1 MSLLGAS
8 LFSPELR
15 TNHPIV
21 ITPLINAGDLRKGQV
36 SEVPTTDEVEGM
48 NPSSP
53 RGDFTR
59 TLVSSGEPPEAY
71 DICWPKIKNAVSY
84 SLWGSMSPAGHGILL
99 QDDIKATET
108 IFHPPYF
115 SEQVVYFFW
124 VAWKDTD
131 GGVHYITDQPASL
144 MYSREAKAFPG
155 DTITPDCRLPGIT
168 DLDCML
174 KDAVEF
180 IRAGNRLQL
189 ELNGEPAY
197 LYLRRHAEDRPWGMA
212 CSCTDQRNADDSDPD
227 YQGRGRCKFC
237 FGTGIFGGFLPRI
250 PIAIRYGSA
259 PEQIWKW
266 TKRGQEL
273 SHGFN
278 TYMLWCPVVRVGD
291 LIIRATDGSRYT
303 VVKTR
308 PDISVRGVRLHQEF
322 DLQQVEN
329 TDILM
334 EVTDAA
340 IEASLRQAKLPKY
353 FREGFKIFG

>member
-8 LFSPELR
+8 LFSPELK

-21 ITPLINAGDLRKGQV
+21 ITPIINAGNLRKMEI
-36 SEVPTTDEVEGM
+36 SEVAATDEVEGM

-59 TLVSSGEPPEAY
+59 TGVSSGESPEAY
-71 DICWPKIKNAVSY
+71 DICWNKQVGAVKY
-84 SLWGSMSPAGHGILL
+84 RLWGSMSPTGHGIIL
-99 QDDIKATET
+99 QDGITETET

-115 SEQVVYFFW
+115 SEVVAYFFW
-124 VAWKDTD
+124 VSWVDKD
-131 GGVHYITDQPASL
+131 GVETFISQVPASL
-144 MYSREAKAFPG
+144 MASAEGKAFLAG
-155 DTITPDCRLPGIT
+155 TVTEDCMLPGIAE
-168 DLDCML
+168 LDCMM
-174 KDAVEF
+174 KDAVEY
-180 IRAGNRLQL
+180 IRRGNRLQL

-197 LYLRRHAEDRPWGMA
+197 LYLKLQAEDRPWGMA

-227 YQGRGRCKFC
+227 YQGRGRCKLC

-259 PEQIWKW
+259 PEQLWKW

-273 SHGFN
+273 QHGFN
-278 TYMLWCPVVRVGD
+278 TYMLWTPVVRVGD
-291 LIIRATDGSRYT
+291 LIIRAVDGSRY
-303 VVKTR
+303 VVTKTK

-322 DLQQVEN
+322 DLQQVEK

-334 EVTDAA
+334 EVTDEA
-340 IEASLRQAKLPKY
+340 IQANLQRSKLPKY
-353 FREGFKIFG
+353 YREGFKIFG